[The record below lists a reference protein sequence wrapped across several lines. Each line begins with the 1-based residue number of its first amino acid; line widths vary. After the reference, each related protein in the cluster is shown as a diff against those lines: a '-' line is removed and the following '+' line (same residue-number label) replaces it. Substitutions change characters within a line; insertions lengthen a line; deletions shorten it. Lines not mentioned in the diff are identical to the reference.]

1 MSTKNIKHLTYAL
14 TFMALVCLPVF
25 AEKTKD
31 TDNDGIL
38 DKDELE
44 IYYTNPEQKDTD
56 QDGYSDWHELNSGY
70 SPHNPDSIK
79 LEDNDQDN
87 DGLSDRIELNFH
99 TSIINP
105 DTDGDG
111 LADGAEIRAGLN
123 PLDNAADAYMEK
135 RIEVD
140 TEKQKLSYFLDGV
153 RMGKLI
159 VSTGLPSM
167 PTAKGNFIIDGKS
180 RRAWSSRYG
189 LWMPFWMSLD
199 QGKFG
204 IHELPEWPA
213 SAGRPGGYK
222 EGANHLGKPVSH
234 GCIRLGVGDA
244 KILYDWAELGT
255 EVVIY

>member
-1 MSTKNIKHLTYAL
+1 MSIKTTKHILFAL
-14 TFMALVCLPVF
+14 SFMAIIGLPVF
-25 AEKTKD
+25 AEKAKD

-38 DKDELE
+38 DNDEIE
-44 IYYTNPEQKDTD
+44 IYCTNPNEKDTD
-56 QDGYSDWHELNSGY
+56 NDGYADWQELNSGY
-70 SPHNPDSIK
+70 SPHNAIPVK
-79 LEDNDQDN
+79 LEKNDKDN
-87 DGLSDRIELNFH
+87 DGLSDRMELNFH
-99 TSIINP
+99 TAITNP

-111 LADGAEIRAGLN
+111 LSDGAEIRAGFD
-123 PLDNAADAYMEK
+123 PLDNNPEARLEK

-140 TEKQKLSYFLDGV
+140 TVSQKISYFLGGV
-153 RMGKLI
+153 RMGIFI

-167 PTAKGNFIIDGKS
+167 PTPKGKFEIDGKS
-180 RRAWSSRYG
+180 KRAWSARYG

-204 IHELPEWPA
+204 IHELPEWP
-213 SAGRPGGYK
+213 GGYK
-222 EGANHLGKPVSH
+222 EGANHLGQPVSH